1 MKTFA
6 LALALALGPLATAVV
21 AQAPAPP
28 RIVLPT
34 DRTVLPIPEPAPP
47 AITEVDARKATL
59 PSPLI

>member
-1 MKTFA
+1 MKTFV

-28 RIVLPT
+28 RILLPT

-47 AITEVDARKATL
+47 VIT
-59 PSPLI
+59 